1 MASIKIIHER
11 LKLNRNNLNQDNDEQ
26 KHFHPWVGG
35 SEPPV
40 YLVFSVEIGNGSN
53 S

>member
-1 MASIKIIHER
+1 MASMKINHER
-11 LKLNRNNLNQDNDEQ
+11 SKLNHNNLNDEQ
-26 KHFHPWVGG
+26 KQFHPWVGG

-40 YLVFSVEIGNGSN
+40 YLFFSVEIGNGSN